1 MSKQNKKIVKMI
13 DVGAKKV
20 TKRIAEAESFI
31 KLSANT
37 KKKFIKIK

>member
-31 KLSANT
+31 KANA
-37 KKKFIKIK
+37 KASYK